1 MKKIISTT
9 ILILLVFSMSACT
22 NNPKSNNA
30 ISEAKLT
37 KREKAILS
45 TTSDKSFVYDFNVN
59 SNYKELSVWIEKYEF
74 GKLVGDKIDHITS
87 GIKED
92 GSIIFTTSKTPNNQ
106 NQSLFNISIN
116 SDGSTDVVNQLET
129 TFKDGLEGVT
139 SISGSNQTEN
149 NPIKNNI
156 VLASICYKKEGHRM
170 DSLTDDFYRDVN
182 KHIDEIRDYDVV
194 YLLRA
199 EFIK

>member
-1 MKKIISTT
+1 MKKIIFAP
-9 ILILLVFSMSACT
+9 ILILLVFSLNACT
-22 NNPKSNNA
+22 NNPKANNT

-45 TTSDKSFVYDFNVN
+45 TTSDKSFVYDFNVE

-74 GKLVGDKIDHITS
+74 GKLVGDKITPITS
-87 GIKED
+87 EIKED
-92 GSIIFTTSKTPNNQ
+92 GTIIFTTSKTPNNQ

-116 SDGSTDVVNQLET
+116 SDGSTNVSNQLET
-129 TFKDGLEGVT
+129 TFKDRLEGVT

-149 NPIKNNI
+149 NPIKNKI
-156 VLASICYKKEGHRM
+156 VLASICYKKDGNRM

>member
-1 MKKIISTT
+1 MRKIIFTT
-9 ILILLVFSMSACT
+9 ILIMLFCSLSACT
-22 NNPKSNNA
+22 KIQKSNNT
-30 ISEAKLT
+30 ISEVKLT
-37 KREKAILS
+37 KRENAILS
-45 TTSDKSFVYDFNVN
+45 TTSDKSFVYDFNVA

-74 GKLVGDKIDHITS
+74 GKLVGDKINHITS

-92 GSIIFTTSKTPNNQ
+92 GTIIFTTSKTPTNQ

-116 SDGSTDVVNQLET
+116 SDGSTSASNQVET
-129 TFKDGLEGVT
+129 IFKDGLEGVT

-149 NPIKNNI
+149 NPIQHNI
-156 VLASICYKKEGHRM
+156 VLASICYKKDGSRM

-199 EFIK
+199 DFIK